1 VDDPLKSVRPWLT
14 FAGGVLV
21 VAVLYW
27 AQAVLVPFALAI
39 LLTFVLTPPV
49 TWLQRWVGRVPAV
62 LLVVTLVFAALGLA
76 GLGLTWQMDQL
87 VEDLPVYR
95 ANIRTK
101 IADVRLAGKGSGV
114 EKLQETL
121 EGIKADLEASEPPK
135 GTVSRPLVVTSN
147 QVTGFLGFAWLGPV
161 VGPLTTAGLVAA
173 MVIFMLL
180 ERRDLRDRLIGLIG
194 HGQLATTTKA
204 FDEAGSRV
212 SRQLMMQSLVS
223 LLWGIAAFVGLYFLH
238 VPYPLVWATLGA
250 AFRFVP
256 YVGPVLAAGA
266 PILVSLAALDG
277 WTGPA
282 IVLAMFVVLELFTNL
297 VLETV
302 LYAGAVGVSQVV
314 LLVSVA
320 FWTWLWGPLGLLMAS
335 PLTVCVV
342 VLGKHVP
349 GLAFVGLLMDEAS
362 ALAAEYGFYQRLVA
376 RDQSEAAELIDDHIK
391 TGPPASVYDALL
403 LPALSYAERDRLE
416 HRLSS
421 EEEAA
426 VIDVTRELIA
436 DAAEIIRRHAET
448 EPSAEVANPLPLGPR
463 EPLRVLGYAVN
474 GGADEVA
481 LAMLAHLLDDLPIV
495 LEITGARMQAV
506 ELASLV
512 RDRKF
517 SVVCFA
523 DLPPSSSSKTR
534 YLVRRLRSALPE
546 LHIAVGRWGPAALA
560 DESPQALLD
569 AGANHV
575 ASLLVESRKFL
586 GGLLEMPRLP
596 VPDTA
601 DAAGLAAPP
610 FSIGR
615 GSA

>member
-1 VDDPLKSVRPWLT
+1 MDDTLKSVKPWVT

-76 GLGLTWQMDQL
+76 GWGLTRQMDNL
-87 VEDLPVYR
+87 ARDLPTYR

-101 IADVRLAGKGSGV
+101 IADVRGASRGGTV
-114 EKLQETL
+114 EKLQEMAA
-121 EGIKADLEASEPPK
+121 GIKADLETSETPK
-135 GTVSRPLVVTSN
+135 GTVSRPLVVASN

-161 VGPLTTAGLVAA
+161 VGPLSTAGLVAA

-204 FDEAGSRV
+204 FDEAASRV
-212 SRQLMMQSLVS
+212 SRQLLMQSLVS
-223 LLWGIAAFVGLYFLH
+223 LLYGIAVFVGLYFLH
-238 VPYPLVWATLGA
+238 VPYPMVWATLGA
-250 AFRFVP
+250 VFRFIP
-256 YVGPVLAAGA
+256 YVGPVLAAGL
-266 PILVSLAALDG
+266 PILVSLAALEG
-277 WTGPA
+277 WTGPL
-282 IVLAMFVVLELFTNL
+282 IVLALFVVLELFTNL

-335 PLTVCVV
+335 PLTVCLV

-349 GLAFVGLLMDEAS
+349 GLAFVGLLMDDTP
-362 ALAAEYGFYQRLVA
+362 ALAPEYGFYQRLVA
-376 RDQSEAAELIDDHIK
+376 RDQSEAAELIDSHIK
-391 TGPPASVYDALL
+391 TEPPASVYDALL

-416 HRLSS
+416 HRLSP

-426 VIDVTRELIA
+426 VIDATRELIS
-436 DAAEIIRRHAET
+436 DAAGIIRRHAEAQPPDAT
-448 EPSAEVANPLPLGPR
+448 ADPSLLGPR

-495 LEITGARMQAV
+495 MEITGTRMQAM
-506 ELASLV
+506 ELVSLV
-512 RDRKF
+512 GDRQF

-534 YLVRRLRSALPE
+534 YLVRRLHSAMPE
-546 LHIAVGRWGPAALA
+546 LRIAVGRWGPPALA
-560 DESPQALLD
+560 DESAQTLLD

-575 ASLLVESRKFL
+575 ASLLIESRNYL
-586 GGLLEMPRLP
+586 GGLLELPRLP
-596 VPDTA
+596 VPDTG
-601 DAAGLAAPP
+601 DVPAGLAALPQLK
-610 FSIGR
+610 
-615 GSA
+615 

>member
-1 VDDPLKSVRPWLT
+1 VDDTLKSVKVWLT
-14 FAGGVLV
+14 FAGGVLI

-27 AQAVLVPFALAI
+27 AQAVLVPFALAL

-49 TWLQRWVGRVPAV
+49 TWLQRWVGRIPAV

-87 VEDLPVYR
+87 VKDLPVYR

-101 IADVRLAGKGSGV
+101 VADVRAASRGGAV

-121 EGIKADLEASEPPK
+121 EGIKTDLGTAAPK
-135 GTVSRPLVVTSN
+135 GTVSRPVVVTSSPA
-147 QVTGFLGFAWLGPV
+147 TAFSAFGWLGPV
-161 VGPLTTAGLVAA
+161 VGPLSTAGLVAA

-204 FDEAGSRV
+204 FDEAASRV
-212 SRQLMMQSLVS
+212 SRQLLMQSLVS
-223 LLWGIAAFVGLYFLH
+223 LLYGIAVFVGLYFLH

-250 AFRFVP
+250 ALRFIP

-266 PILVSLAALDG
+266 PILVSLAALEG
-277 WTGPA
+277 WTGPLM
-282 IVLAMFVVLELFTNL
+282 VLALFIVLELFTNL

-349 GLAFVGLLMDEAS
+349 GLAFVGLLMDDTP

-376 RDQSEAAELIDDHIK
+376 RDQSEAAELIDSHIK

-403 LPALSYAERDRLE
+403 LPALSYAERDRIE

-426 VIDVTRELIA
+426 VIDATRELIA

-448 EPSAEVANPLPLGPR
+448 EPPVAAAGGSVLGPR

-474 GGADEVA
+474 GVADEVA
-481 LAMLAHLLDDLPIV
+481 LAMLAHLLDDLPIAM
-495 LEITGARMQAV
+495 EITGTRMQAV

-512 RDRKF
+512 GDQKF

-534 YLVRRLRSALPE
+534 YLVRRLRSASPE
-546 LHIAVGRWGPAALA
+546 LRIAVGRWGPPALA
-560 DESPQALLD
+560 DESSQALLD

-575 ASLLVESRKFL
+575 ASLLIESRNYV

-596 VPDTA
+596 IPDTV
-601 DAAGLAAPP
+601 DPDGLAAPP
-610 FSIGR
+610 LSIGR